1 LSQPLLNLRHAIA
14 IAIAIGIG
22 IGISSKPTPPV
33 RMPPA

>member
-1 LSQPLLNLRHAIA
+1 LSQPLLNLRHA